1 MLTLKFEEKTMLLRE
16 VRIDEYEYNLK
27 LFVLKS
33 YVLKIWNVFINY
45 KLVLRSVYLIMFEEF
60 KLRNFTL
67 DGVEMRY

>member
-45 KLVLRSVYLIMFEEF
+45 KCLFNNV
-60 KLRNFTL
+60 
-67 DGVEMRY
+67 